1 MTPKLFQPINVGSF
15 LLKQRVVMAPMTRLR
30 ASKTHIPIV
39 GIVKEYY
46 EQRAHTPGTLL
57 ITEATLIAEKAGGY
71 EHISNA
77 VHTKGTY
84 IFCQLYALGRAADP
98 KVLAFEGL
106 PYVSAS
112 DIQISTETV
121 APRPLTVEEIREYVQ
136 LYAQAAQNAISAG
149 FDGVKIHGAHD
160 FLPDQFTR
168 DASNNRTDTYGGSFE
183 NRTRF
188 PLEVV
193 DAVAEAVGPERV
205 GYRISPWSS
214 LFGDCV
220 STSLLSTHSQE
231 TLDMKMANPIPTFT
245 YLVSQLKARQPKLA
259 YLHVVEPRVIGMD
272 DRNEEDIGA
281 HEGNDFIRG
290 LWAPKALI
298 STGGYN
304 RQSAIDT
311 AESKGGLIAFGRQFL
326 ANPDVVYRLEKNV
339 VLNTYNRGTFYSPG
353 DAPIGYTDYPFAE
366 EFTAQYLSQL
376 FI

>member
-1 MTPKLFQPINVGSF
+1 MPPKLFQPINVGS
-15 LLKQRVVMAPMTRLR
+15 LQLQHRVVLAPMTRLR

-39 GIVKEYY
+39 EIVKEYY

-71 EHISNA
+71 DHVPGIWNQDQIDAWKEISDA
-77 VHTKGTY
+77 VHAKGSY

-98 KVLAFEGL
+98 KVLASEGL

-112 DIQISTETV
+112 DIQLSTETV

-136 LYAQAAQNAISAG
+136 LYAQAARNAISAG
-149 FDGVKIHGAHD
+149 FDGVEIHGAHG

-168 DASNNRTDTYGGSFE
+168 DVSNSRTDTYGGSLE

-188 PLEVV
+188 SLEVI
-193 DAVAEAVGPERV
+193 DAVVEAVGSERV

-214 LFGDCV
+214 LF
-220 STSLLSTHSQE
+220 
-231 TLDMKMANPIPTFT
+231 DMKMADPIPTFT
-245 YLVSQLKARQPKLA
+245 HLVSQLKARQPKLA

-272 DRNEEDIGA
+272 DRSEEDIGA
-281 HEGNDFIRG
+281 HEGNDFIRN

-298 STGGYN
+298 SAGGYN

-311 AESKGGLIAFGRQFL
+311 AERKGDLIAFGRQFL
-326 ANPDVVYRLEKNV
+326 ANPDMVYRLEKNV
-339 VLNTYNRGTFYSPG
+339 PLNTYNREKFYSPG

-366 EFTAQYLSQL
+366 EFTAQPLS
-376 FI
+376 

>member
-1 MTPKLFQPINVGSF
+1 MTPKLFQPINVGSL
-15 LLKQRVVMAPMTRLR
+15 LLKHRVVMAPMTRLR
-30 ASKTHIPIV
+30 ASKTHLPIV

-71 EHISNA
+71 EHVPGIWNQDQIDAWKGKYISDA
-77 VHTKGTY
+77 VHAKGSY

-98 KVLAFEGL
+98 KVLASEGL
-106 PYVSAS
+106 SYVSAS
-112 DIQISTETV
+112 DIQLSTETV

-136 LYAQAAQNAISAG
+136 LYVQAARNAISAG
-149 FDGVKIHGAHD
+149 FDGVEIHGAHG

-168 DASNNRTDTYGGSFE
+168 DVSNSRTDAYGGSLQ

-193 DAVAEAVGPERV
+193 DAVVEAVGSERV

-214 LFGDCV
+214 LF
-220 STSLLSTHSQE
+220 
-231 TLDMKMANPIPTFT
+231 DMKMADPVPTFT

-272 DRNEEDIGA
+272 DRNVEDIGA
-281 HEGNDFIRG
+281 HEGNDFIRT

-326 ANPDVVYRLEKNV
+326 ANPDVVYRLEKN
-339 VLNTYNRGTFYSPG
+339 LALDTYNRETFYSPG
-353 DAPIGYTDYPFAE
+353 DAPIGYTDYPFSE
-366 EFTAQYLSQL
+366 EFTAQPLS
-376 FI
+376 